1 MFKITKVGMLYIF
14 SSIIFVIFQMF
25 INQNP
30 VKQEI
35 QEFSQ
40 DIDLEANYNLE
51 EWKIEIPKIALN
63 ANIAEGTTNEIL
75 NQYVGHFDTTSKEYG
90 NIGLAAH
97 NRGYKVNYFQDLKTL
112 EKGDEIKYTYKDFQ
126 KIYEVEKV
134 KIIKDTDWDCL
145 ENTEDNRLT
154 LITCVENQP
163 EYRRCV
169 QAVEKEEVRY

>member
-51 EWKIEIPKIALN
+51 EWKIEIPKIGLY

-90 NIGLAAH
+90 NIPGGH
-97 NRGYKVNYFQDLKTL
+97 NIRTGGKYC
-112 EKGDEIKYTYKDFQ
+112 EKDRF
-126 KIYEVEKV
+126 
-134 KIIKDTDWDCL
+134 
-145 ENTEDNRLT
+145 
-154 LITCVENQP
+154 
-163 EYRRCV
+163 
-169 QAVEKEEVRY
+169 AVGNGRIVLYGVSNDSMGG